1 MVGLG
6 RAHTQWYVF
15 GPAEIK
21 PPFQPI
27 SDFVSKNETSFQN
40 SIDDPPEPCQID
52 WRVNILFPLKGGGTA
67 DSLQHSLQQQHK

>member
-27 SDFVSKNETSFQN
+27 SDFVSKKRNA
-40 SIDDPPEPCQID
+40 IP
-52 WRVNILFPLKGGGTA
+52 K
-67 DSLQHSLQQQHK
+67 